1 MESCQSSMVEWFWS
15 ERTKLRKCYGMVLY
29 KGMSVVLYLEKKD
42 IENEHVESGGWTTMF
57 EKCWVMCGR

>member
-1 MESCQSSMVEWFWS
+1 MAMESCQSSMVEWFWS

-42 IENEHVESGGWTTMF
+42 IENEHVESGG
-57 EKCWVMCGR
+57 